1 MKISSFLVLTLF
13 AAYTGAACAVC
24 LAPQPRVCA
33 EFFRSDRVFVGKV
46 TAVKEVP
53 DAGDTIGGW
62 TYRLAVTKMYRGPGS
77 KFIDVFTENSSGRY
91 PLEIGH
97 TYLLFASS
105 HQGRLWIG
113 SCGNSAEITSADEKI
128 RQIEKVIKDMKSVPG
143 GNIRGRVV
151 EAPPAAD
158 KGIEGIPVVAH
169 AKGKQYSAVT
179 DQEGWFHIEVPAGT
193 YSITSQSSKWD
204 VAEYDLSY
212 DRADKFVIYRGGCA
226 ELQFL
231 ATPKQ

>member
-1 MKISSFLVLTLF
+1 MKISSLLALTLF
-13 AAYTGAACAVC
+13 LAYTGASCAVC
-24 LAPQPRVCA
+24 LEPQPRVCA

-62 TYRLAVTKMYRGPGS
+62 IYRLAVSKTYRGPAS
-77 KFIDVFTENSSGRY
+77 KFIDVFTENSSGRF

-97 TYLLFASS
+97 TYLLFATS

-113 SCGNSAEITSADEKI
+113 SCGNSTEIASADEKI
-128 RQIEKVIKDMKSVPG
+128 RQIENVIKDMKSAPG
-143 GNIRGRVV
+143 GDIRGRVV

-158 KGIEGIPVVAH
+158 KGIEGITVIAH

-179 DQEGWFHIEVPAGT
+179 DQEGRFHMEVPAGT
-193 YSITSQSSKWD
+193 YSITSQSSKWN
-204 VAEYDLSY
+204 VAEYDLSC
-212 DRADKFVIYRGGCA
+212 DRPDRFVVYRGGCA